1 MSPLLFIIALLPLTS
16 ILRKSNPGYKFAS
29 GEKINHLLLMDD
41 LKLYGENEKA
51 LDSLAQTVRIFT
63 SDIRM
68 EFGIEKCATM
78 IQKRGKVVRSGGT
91 KLPDEKVIKSLQDN
105 KGYKYLG
112 ILQVDK
118 VKGQEMKGKITKE
131 YKRRVRKV
139 LETKLNGENMIK
151 GINTW
156 AVSLIRYSA
165 AFLDWT
171 KEEKQSI
178 DQKTRK
184 LGIAR
189 DCTQRIAGEGQHK

>member
-1 MSPLLFIIALLPLTS
+1 
-16 ILRKSNPGYKFAS
+16 
-29 GEKINHLLLMDD
+29 MDD

-51 LDSLAQTVRIFT
+51 LGSLVQTVRIFT

-78 IQKRGKVVRSGGT
+78 IQKRGKVVRSEGI

-112 ILQVDK
+112 ILQVDR
-118 VKGQEMKGKITKE
+118 VRGQEMKDNITKE

-151 GINTW
+151 GINIW

-165 AFLDWT
+165 AFLD
-171 KEEKQSI
+171 
-178 DQKTRK
+178 
-184 LGIAR
+184 
-189 DCTQRIAGEGQHK
+189 